1 MSAVPRGRPVPPT
14 DETAEAAGVGR
25 SAGGAGEAA
34 EGVGRF
40 GGGAGVGR
48 FAGGT
53 GAGAG
58 RFGGGVVAAYA
69 GGALDRAAGLRRDPE
84 SLRRL
89 FDSDRAEVLPLWRD
103 RCLVVRDVVP
113 RLTGGGRRR
122 LPAGLDEPV
131 FLGLDGDR
139 PVFAV
144 DLSELAEEEALG
156 TVGADRTVDVRRL
169 VQRLD
174 PAEAALLGY
183 ARALCHWHRNQRFCG
198 ACGSPARPVDG
209 GAARRCGG
217 CGVLHF
223 PRISPAV
230 IMLVELP
237 GPPARCLLARHA
249 GADEDSFSLLAGFLE
264 VGESLEDAVRREVA
278 EEAGIAVDA
287 VRYFASQPWPFPAG
301 LMVGFLATAHDATT
315 TVDGEELLE
324 TRWFSRADLRQRRAA
339 RGRLGNPDSIDR
351 LLLEAWLD
359 AGLEAGDG

>member
-1 MSAVPRGRPVPPT
+1 MTAVPPGRPVGDRGAGRGRDGRAPGQGPPPPAG
-14 DETAEAAGVGR
+14 ETAEDAG
-25 SAGGAGEAA
+25 A
-34 EGVGRF
+34 GRF
-40 GGGAGVGR
+40 GGETAV
-48 FAGGT
+48 

-58 RFGGGVVAAYA
+58 RFAGGVVAAYA
-69 GGALDRAAGLRRDPE
+69 GGALDRAAGLRRDPGR
-84 SLRRL
+84 LRRL
-89 FDSDRAEVLPLWRD
+89 FDSDRAEVVPLWRD
-103 RCLVVRDVVP
+103 RCLVVRDSVP

-122 LPAGLDEPV
+122 LPVGLDEPV

-144 DLSELAEEEALG
+144 DLSELAEADALG

-183 ARALCHWHRNQRFCG
+183 ARGLCHWHRNQRFCG

-217 CGVLHF
+217 CGELLF

-249 GADEDSFSLLAGFLE
+249 GAGEDSFALLAGFLE
-264 VGESLEDAVRREVA
+264 VGESLEDAVRRETA
-278 EEAGIAVDA
+278 EEAGVAVDA

-301 LMVGFLATAHDATT
+301 LMVGFLATAHDAAT

-324 TRWFSRADLRQRRAA
+324 TRWFSRADLRRRRAA

-359 AGLEAGDG
+359 AGDD